1 MRVPGRILNWLFQV
15 IVLNFWEETSK
26 VFPPIIE
33 EGFSTL
39 WEANDSPR
47 VSAAKKDWERTT
59 VARME
64 IKFFIIRYFFV
75 GLN

>member
-1 MRVPGRILNWLFQV
+1 M
-15 IVLNFWEETSK
+15 
-26 VFPPIIE
+26 IE

-47 VSAAKKDWERTT
+47 VSAAKKDWERRT

-64 IKFFIIRYFFV
+64 IRFFIIRYFLLV
-75 GLN
+75 